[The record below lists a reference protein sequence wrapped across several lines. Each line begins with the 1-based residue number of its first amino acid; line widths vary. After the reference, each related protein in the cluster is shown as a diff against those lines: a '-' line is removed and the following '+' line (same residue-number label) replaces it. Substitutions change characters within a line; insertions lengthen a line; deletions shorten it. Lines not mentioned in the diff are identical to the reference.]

1 MYICNWK
8 NLKLLETKIQD
19 VKKEQEWILWA
30 ENAACADSF
39 YWKPLVLQTIFFKK
53 NFYKPIDCC

>member
-30 ENAACADSF
+30 ENAVC
-39 YWKPLVLQTIFFKK
+39 W
-53 NFYKPIDCC
+53 